1 MSKRQG
7 IETVKA
13 NGVEYKFKMDFS
25 TLARIEEE
33 LNVNLLT
40 MFSGLVENTL
50 PSSNI
55 INVILTETIQ
65 SDNKN
70 DDIEQILIEFGFQE
84 CWALAYTLLSHGMI
98 GDKKKRNLTRSRLI
112 QESFDSVLMNIGLAP
127 WRLALMTV
135 TFGGSICGLIS
146 LLLKLS
152 S

>member
-1 MSKRQG
+1 MSRRQG

-13 NGVEYKFKMDFS
+13 NGVDYTFKMDFN

-33 LNVNLLT
+33 LNVNLMT
-40 MFSGLVENTL
+40 MFGDLVAGQL
-50 PSSNI
+50 PSSNV

-65 SDNKN
+65 SDTKVE
-70 DDIEQILIEFGFQE
+70 DVESILIDFGYQE

-98 GDKKKRNLTRSRLI
+98 GDKKKRNLTRHQLMK
-112 QESFDSVLMNIGLAP
+112 EAFDSVLMNIGFPL
-127 WRLALMTV
+127 WRLVLMTIV
-135 TFGGSICGLIS
+135 FGGSVCGVIS